1 MMDLVALAQEN
12 GWSGPGPWW
21 PIFPVLWFLVVIAV
35 IVLVNRLCFRR
46 WRHTGWRSGE
56 DRLAERYVAGDIDE
70 HEYRER
76 LAVLKE
82 NR

>member
-35 IVLVNRLCFRR
+35 I
-46 WRHTGWRSGE
+46 
-56 DRLAERYVAGDIDE
+56 
-70 HEYRER
+70 ER